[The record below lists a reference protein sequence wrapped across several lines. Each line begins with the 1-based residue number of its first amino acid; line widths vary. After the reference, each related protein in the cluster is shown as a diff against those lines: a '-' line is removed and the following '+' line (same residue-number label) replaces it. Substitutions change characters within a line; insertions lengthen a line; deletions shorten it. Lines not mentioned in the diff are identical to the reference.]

1 MILLIALVAGLT
13 AGLLRAWW
21 NKRAFQAIRLKY
33 GWLVILAFIPQL
45 VAFQWK
51 VTSSSF
57 PDAWAPGA
65 LVSSQVVLLVFAW
78 FNRRDPRV
86 WVLGI
91 GLLLNFLV
99 ILLNGGLMPISPGT
113 VQKLIPNAPSG
124 SWHIG
129 ERLGTGKDIVLPSLS
144 TRLGYLSDRFLLPSW
159 LHYQVAF
166 SLGDMFIAI
175 GAFWLLWLLGGPP
188 KPKEIPV

>member
-13 AGLLRAWW
+13 AGWLRAWR
-21 NKRAFQAIRLKY
+21 NKRAFQAIHLRY

-57 PDAWAPGA
+57 PDAWAPVA
-65 LVSSQVVLLVFAW
+65 LVSSQVILLVFVW

-86 WVLGI
+86 WVLGF

-99 ILLNGGLMPISPGT
+99 IVLNGGLMPISPET

-129 ERLGTGKDIVLPSLS
+129 EQLGTGKDIVLPSLS
-144 TRLGYLSDRFLLPSW
+144 TRLWYLSDRFLLPAW

-166 SLGDMFIAI
+166 SLGDLFIAI
-175 GAFWLLWLLGGPP
+175 GAFWLLWSLGGPL
-188 KPKEIPV
+188 KPKELLV

>member
-1 MILLIALVAGLT
+1 LILLIALVAGLT
-13 AGLLRAWW
+13 AGWLRAWW
-21 NKRAFQAIRLKY
+21 NKRALQAIRLKY
-33 GWLVILAFIPQL
+33 WWLVILAFIPQL

-51 VTSSSF
+51 VTSSNFS
-57 PDAWAPGA
+57 DAWAPAA
-65 LVSSQVVLLVFAW
+65 LVSSQVVLLVFVW

-99 ILLNGGLMPISPGT
+99 TVLNGGLMPISPET

-124 SWHIG
+124 AWHIG

-144 TRLGYLSDRFLLPSW
+144 TRLWYLSDRFLLPSW
-159 LHYQVAF
+159 LQYRVAF
-166 SLGDMFIAI
+166 SLGDVFIAI
-175 GAFWLLWLLGGPP
+175 GAFWLLWSLGGPL
-188 KPKEIPV
+188 KTKEIPV